1 MKSPIHQDTRIAAFA
16 EGQMRTWGRL
26 QETAS
31 RAANRQ
37 KPGPS
42 LARAVEFVAVSRE
55 AGADGRRHSP
65 NGGRAAW
72 LEGVRR
78 KSVGSSC
85 PTLQRIAVDARPGRR
100 DREQLGLRRLGH
112 VDGSTDHSA
121 RKVCGPGR
129 SLDPSRGPKRQR
141 GVRRPRGAICS
152 CRGRR
157 PSPCGSWRRRHF
169 APSACGSG
177 VRSPCRKP
185 WSGFAA
191 PTAVAASSSSDSS
204 TRISTIRTSTIWSS
218 TPNALVWL
226 GPPTRSCMRMHR
238 AVGPFCRKGRLCG
251 GAAEQTG
258 RFSHGS

>member
-55 AGADGRRHSP
+55 AGADG
-65 NGGRAAW
+65 AAIA
-72 LEGVRR
+72 RM
-78 KSVGSSC
+78 VG
-85 PTLQRIAVDARPGRR
+85 
-100 DREQLGLRRLGH
+100 ERLGWK
-112 VDGSTDHSA
+112 VYDGNLLDQVAQRYKESRLMLDLVNETESNWVYDVLGTWMDRQIIPHEKYAVQVGRLIQAVARNGSA
-121 RKVCGPGR
+121 VFVG
-129 SLDPSRGPKRQR
+129 
-141 GVRRPRGAICS
+141 RGAQFVLP
-152 CRGRR
+152 R
-157 PSPCGSWRRRHF
+157 PQTFAVRVVAPEAF

-226 GPPTRSCMRMHR
+226 GPPTRSCMRCIAR
-238 AVGPFCRKGRLCG
+238 RSLLPEGTIVG
-251 GAAEQTG
+251 
-258 RFSHGS
+258 